1 MNISISDR
9 KIKSYLFGLLVIS
22 FNLGDYFKLAGRA
35 YSQYIAL
42 FLMLFSVADFVNAY
56 LKYKKLEWEKK
67 VILCLIVTWMFFAV
81 IQVFWVGD
89 IAS

>member
-22 FNLGDYFKLAGRA
+22 FNFGDYFKLAGRA

-56 LKYKKLEWEKK
+56 LNIRSLNGKRK
-67 VILCLIVTWMFFAV
+67 
-81 IQVFWVGD
+81 
-89 IAS
+89 